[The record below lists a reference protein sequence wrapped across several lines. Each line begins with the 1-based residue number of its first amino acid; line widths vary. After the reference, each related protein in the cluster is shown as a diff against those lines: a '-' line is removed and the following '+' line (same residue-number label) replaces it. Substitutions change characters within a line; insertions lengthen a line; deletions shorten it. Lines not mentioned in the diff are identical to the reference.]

1 VRREVLTLDTFST
14 PIGAIDVV
22 TDGEG
27 RLRVLEFHDQ
37 PQRLARALRLH
48 HRDQPAETGA
58 APAAVRDGLAAY
70 FAGELAA
77 LAAVPWTIGGT
88 AFQRQ
93 VWNALVEIPLGEATT
108 YARLANRIGQPRAI
122 RAVGTANGANPI
134 AIVVPCHRVI
144 GTGGALTGYGGG
156 VERKRWLLA
165 HEGQSPPPLIP
176 AKAGMSGSKELRRG
190 PPNP

>member
-1 VRREVLTLDTFST
+1 VRPELLTLDVLPT
-14 PIGAIDVV
+14 PIGEIDVV

-48 HRDQPAETGA
+48 HRDQAVATGA
-58 APAAVRDGLAAY
+58 APTAVRDGLAAY

-77 LAAVPWTIGGT
+77 LKAVPWTIGGT

-93 VWNALVEIPLGEATT
+93 VWNALVEIPLGETT
-108 YARLANRIGQPRAI
+108 SYARLAHQIGRPSAV
-122 RAVGTANGANPI
+122 RAVGLANGANPI

-144 GTGGALTGYGGG
+144 GAGGALIGYGGG

-165 HEGQSPPPLIP
+165 HEKTSQPDL
-176 AKAGMSGSKELRRG
+176 
-190 PPNP
+190 

>member
-1 VRREVLTLDTFST
+1 MTGLVLDTLPT
-14 PIGAIDVV
+14 PIGEIDVV
-22 TDGEG
+22 VDAEG

-48 HRDQPAETGA
+48 HRDQPVETGVA
-58 APAAVRDGLAAY
+58 SAAVRDGPAAY

-77 LAAVPWTIGGT
+77 LNAIPWTIGGT

-93 VWNALVEIPLGEATT
+93 MWNALVEIPLGQATT
-108 YARLANRIGQPRAI
+108 YARLAERLGRPTAV
-122 RAVGTANGANPI
+122 RAVGAANGANLI

-144 GTGGALTGYGGG
+144 GADGSLTGYGGG

-165 HEGQSPPPLIP
+165 HEGGRIS
-176 AKAGMSGSKELRRG
+176 RR
-190 PPNP
+190 NP